1 MTERPGAPPTFEQA
15 ERPSFRTDAPALR
28 GLSSAEAHERLARS
42 GPNAL
47 PPPRPLP
54 LWRRVLRQLQSAL
67 IYVLLFALAVDAGIW
82 LYDGA
87 VGVPLE
93 PLAIAAIL
101 VLNATLGVWQ
111 EYRAE
116 DALSKLRE
124 LEAPQVQVL
133 RDGRLSLVASRDL
146 VPGDV
151 LRMASGGRVPADG
164 CVDGEGG
171 LLVDESILTGE
182 SVPVEKNTGDE
193 VFAGTMV
200 VRGSAYCEATR
211 TGSNSAMGRIAG
223 MLDSVHSDPTP
234 LERRLQAFGNR
245 VAGGVMALAL
255 ALVAGGVWAE
265 GLASL
270 DDAFVWAVALA
281 VAAIPEG
288 LPAVLTLTLALGVE
302 RMSRRQAVVRKLAAV
317 EALGSVTVIA
327 TDKTGTLTESR
338 MLVREVQTEDPQR
351 ALRAM
356 VLANEAEPDT
366 GAGDPLE
373 NGLFAYAREQ
383 GVDPIAIRQ
392 SCTRQST
399 RAFDGAW
406 KFMRV
411 TVADEGVVVS
421 YLKGAPEVLLA
432 RSELSEEARRDWA
445 QRAEACAER
454 GLRVLAMAWARGEAE
469 QGLEWLG
476 LVMFWDPPRAEV
488 PGAVQAARAAGVR
501 VVMVTG
507 DHPATAAAIARTIG
521 IDAQHVT
528 TGAEL
533 DGLTPRELRE
543 RVADIDVYARV
554 TPEHKLQLVEALKDL
569 GEVVAMTGDGVND
582 AAALKRADVGV
593 AMGRRGSD
601 VSREVSD
608 LVLLDDNFATI
619 VSAIEEGRNIYE
631 NIQKSIHFLFSTN
644 VSLVLLVSIG
654 AIGSAVLGL
663 RDAEGALLVPLTA
676 VQLLWIN
683 IISNGPPALAVGL
696 DRTPGVMARGPRAN
710 DASLLGRRAL
720 RFVLVTGSAKAAVG
734 LTLLMM
740 LPLLGYSAEATR
752 TAVFLFETIAQLAY
766 VYPSRQIEFRPL
778 RNRVLNTIVVLSIL
792 LQPALVYF
800 PATRQLLALEPIGL
814 QVWGVLLTGVAVSW
828 LFSDLYCRRMWRR
841 DPMGGWN
848 RRGASAAVR

>member
-1 MTERPGAPPTFEQA
+1 MMERPRA
-15 ERPSFRTDAPALR
+15 RPAPALR
-28 GLSSAEAHERLARS
+28 GLSSEEARERLAQC

-54 LWRRVLRQLQSAL
+54 LWRRVVRQLQSAL
-67 IYVLLFALAVDAGIW
+67 IYVLLFALAMDFGIW
-82 LYDGA
+82 LYAGA
-87 VGVPLE
+87 VGIPVE

-116 DALSKLRE
+116 DALEKLRE

-133 RDGRLSLVASRDL
+133 RDGRLCAVASRDL

-151 LRMASGGRVPADG
+151 VRIASGGRVPADG
-164 CVDGEGG
+164 SVDGEGG

-200 VRGSAYCEATR
+200 VRGSAYCCATR
-211 TGSNSAMGRIAG
+211 TGPHSAMGRIAG
-223 MLDSVHSDPTP
+223 MLGSVHADPTP
-234 LERRLQAFGNR
+234 LERRLRVFGNR
-245 VAGGVMALAL
+245 VAAGVMALASL
-255 ALVAGGVWAE
+255 LVVGGVAAE
-265 GLASL
+265 GLDSL
-270 DDAFVWAVALA
+270 DEAFVWAVALA

-338 MLVREVQTEDPQR
+338 MLVREVQTDDPQR

-383 GVDPIAIRQ
+383 GVDPIAVRQ
-392 SCTRQST
+392 ACARQST

-406 KFMRV
+406 KYMRV
-411 TVADEGVVVS
+411 TVAEPGDGVVS

-432 RSELSEEARRDWA
+432 RCELPAQERRAWA
-445 QRAEACAER
+445 ARAEECATR
-454 GLRVLAMAWARGEAE
+454 GLRVLALAWARGEAE
-469 QGLEWLG
+469 QGLGWLG
-476 LVMFWDPPRAEV
+476 LVLFWDPPRAEV

-521 IDAQHVT
+521 IDAHDVA

-533 DGLTPRELRE
+533 DALAPGELRE
-543 RVADIDVYARV
+543 RLASTDVYARV
-554 TPEHKLQLVEALKDL
+554 TPEHKLQLVEALKER

-619 VSAIEEGRNIYE
+619 VSAIDEGRNIYE

-654 AIGSAVLGL
+654 AIGSALLGL

-696 DRTPGVMARGPRAN
+696 DRTPGVMSRGPRAS
-710 DASLLGRRAL
+710 DSALLSRHAL
-720 RFVLVTGSAKAAVG
+720 HFVLVTGSAKAALG
-734 LTLLMM
+734 LTLLMT
-740 LPLLGYSAEATR
+740 LPVLGYSAEATR

-766 VYPSRQIEFRPL
+766 VYPSRQLELRPL
-778 RNRVLNTIVVLSIL
+778 GNRVLNTIVVLSIL
-792 LQPALVYF
+792 LQPALVYL
-800 PATRQLLALEPIGL
+800 PATRELLALEPITL
-814 QVWGVLLTGVAVSW
+814 EAWAVLLAAVGASW
-828 LFSDLYCRRMWRR
+828 LFSDFYCRRMRQRHPADAWRR
-841 DPMGGWN
+841 
-848 RRGASAAVR
+848 SAPAPVR

>member
-1 MTERPGAPPTFEQA
+1 MVERPRA
-15 ERPSFRTDAPALR
+15 RPGVAAR
-28 GLSSAEAHERLARS
+28 GLSSEDARERLARC

-67 IYVLLFALAVDAGIW
+67 IYVLLFALAVDFGVWVYA
-82 LYDGA
+82 GA
-87 VGVPLE
+87 VGIPIE

-116 DALSKLRE
+116 DALEKLRE

-133 RDGRLSLVASRDL
+133 RDGRLCSVASRDL

-151 LRMASGGRVPADG
+151 VRIAAGGRVPADG
-164 CVDGEGG
+164 SVDGEGG

-182 SVPVEKNTGDE
+182 SVPVEKTSGDE
-193 VFAGTMV
+193 VLAGTLV
-200 VRGSAYCEATR
+200 VRGSAYFCATR
-211 TGSNSAMGRIAG
+211 TGPHSAMGRIAG
-223 MLDSVHSDPTP
+223 MLGSVHAAKTP

-245 VAGGVMALAL
+245 VAAGVMALASL
-255 ALVAGGVWAE
+255 LVVGGVAVE

-338 MLVREVQTEDPQR
+338 MLVREVQTDDPPR

-392 SCTRQST
+392 TCVRHSA

-406 KFMRV
+406 KYMRV
-411 TVADEGVVVS
+411 TVAEEGGGVVS
-421 YLKGAPEVLLA
+421 YLKGAPEVLLP
-432 RSELSEEARRDWA
+432 RCELPAQERRAWA
-445 QRAEACAER
+445 ARAEECAAR
-454 GLRVLAMAWARGEAE
+454 GLRVLALAWARGEAE
-469 QGLEWLG
+469 QGLTWLG
-476 LVMFWDPPRAEV
+476 LVLFWDPPRAEV
-488 PGAVQAARAAGVR
+488 PGAVAAARAAGVR
-501 VVMVTG
+501 VVMATG
-507 DHPATAAAIARTIG
+507 DHPATAASVARTIG
-521 IDAQHVT
+521 IDAHDVA

-533 DGLTPRELRE
+533 DALSPRELRE
-543 RVADIDVYARV
+543 RIACTDVFARV
-554 TPEHKLQLVEALKDL
+554 TPEHKLQLVEALEER
-569 GEVVAMTGDGVND
+569 GEIVAMTGDGVND
-582 AAALKRADVGV
+582 AAALKRADVGI

-644 VSLVLLVSIG
+644 VSLVMLVSIG
-654 AIGSAVLGL
+654 AIGSALLGL
-663 RDAEGALLVPLTA
+663 RDAKGALLVPLTA

-696 DRTPGVMARGPRAN
+696 DRTPGVMSRGPRPSDSA
-710 DASLLGRRAL
+710 LLSRHAL
-720 RFVLVTGSAKAAVG
+720 HFVLVTGSAKAALG
-734 LTLLMM
+734 LTLLMT
-740 LPLLGYSAEATR
+740 LPLLGHSAEQTR

-766 VYPSRQIEFRPL
+766 VYPSRQLELRPL
-778 RNRVLNTIVVLSIL
+778 GNRALNTIVVLSIL

-800 PATRQLLALEPIGL
+800 PATRELLALEPIGL
-814 QVWGVLLTGVAVSW
+814 EAWAVLLAAVGASW
-828 LFSDLYCRRMWRR
+828 LFSDFYCRRMRRRHPADAWRR
-841 DPMGGWN
+841 
-848 RRGASAAVR
+848 SAPAPVR